1 MKRTIAF
8 LLTVVLTLFCSVTV
22 FAAEPDDETKQ
33 TSHVDVYAKYVNNT
47 EWNLVPVDASG
58 NGSTTL
64 SDGTQI
70 TVSGASE
77 PGWQLVIDPI
87 TEKDAL
93 DWIGGVL
100 DGKAKDLS
108 PLHIYFIDASGNT
121 KAADGVTVTVKLP
134 ENPNAPVAFSLTR
147 GGKDSGLSVTIKD
160 GTITFTTDGSPFYVL
175 GEKVSG
181 STSSTGET
189 PSTGDTPSDPGNS
202 PQTGDTSRIGLWFAI
217 LMVSGMVLFGAVS
230 YRKRKINH

>member
-8 LLTVVLTLFCSVTV
+8 LLTVVLTLFCSVTA

-33 TSHVDVYAKYVNNT
+33 TSHVDVYAKYVNHT
-47 EWNLVPVDASG
+47 EWNVVPVDASG

-70 TVSGASE
+70 TVSGAAQ

-108 PLHIYFIDASGNT
+108 PLHIYFIDASGNI
-121 KAADGVTVTVKLP
+121 KAADGVTVTIKQPEKLTDL
-134 ENPNAPVAFSLTR
+134 AAYSLT
-147 GGKDSGLSVTIKD
+147 GEGNVSGLTISVED
-160 GTITFTTDGSPFYVL
+160 GSLTFTTDGSPYYVL

-181 STSSTGET
+181 ETSS
-189 PSTGDTPSDPGNS
+189 PSEPGNS
-202 PQTGDTSRIGLWFAI
+202 PQTGDSTNLWLWWALMLVAVAGLTLTLGYRIK
-217 LMVSGMVLFGAVS
+217 
-230 YRKRKINH
+230 RKRNN